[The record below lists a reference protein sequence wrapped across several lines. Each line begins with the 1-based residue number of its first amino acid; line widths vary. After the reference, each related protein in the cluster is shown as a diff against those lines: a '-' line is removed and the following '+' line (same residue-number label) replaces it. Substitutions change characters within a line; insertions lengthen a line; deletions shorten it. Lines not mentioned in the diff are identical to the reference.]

1 MKTHRKQKNHP
12 FFSGCGR
19 NAATDRSSRRRGSSS
34 SPLSRPRIA
43 GGGGGGGGG
52 NSEVLAGR
60 GDWPWMASLG
70 RKAI

>member
-19 NAATDRSSRRRGSSS
+19 NAATDRGIRRRGSSS

-43 GGGGGGGGG
+43 AGPQDGGGG
-52 NSEVLAGR
+52 EVQAGR